1 MLNGHGDDAYN
12 YDKVIVSNYSSNIYN
27 RLDMTGLQTHLCSC
41 IDKIHSY
48 PEPDAASLKE
58 LIAQRNNISV
68 RNICVTN
75 GATEA
80 IYLIAQAYKGKA
92 GYILIPTFSEYE
104 DACLINN
111 ISLHFFH
118 SLEEVDRNSELC
130 WICNPNNPTGKMI
143 DKKKIISFIESHP
156 DMTIILDQSYQYFT
170 EKESLSIEEAVK
182 YPNVICLHSMTKQY
196 AIPGLRLGYI
206 TASEE
211 LITHVQRYCMPW
223 SVNQL
228 AQESGKYFLQCEAK
242 YSFDLKEYLSET
254 ARLQKELSSINNIT
268 VHPAETHFFLCKL
281 ENNRKASELKSYL
294 ANNYGILIRDA
305 GNFRGLDDSY
315 FRLATQSK
323 SENDILIKAIQTWIQ
338 F

>member
-1 MLNGHGDDAYN
+1 MLNGHGDDIYN

-27 RLDMTGLQTHLCSC
+27 RLDMTGLQVHLCSC

-58 LIAQRNNISV
+58 LIAQKNNISV
-68 RNICVTN
+68 QNICITN

-80 IYLIAQAYKGKA
+80 IYLIAQAYKGKT

-104 DACLINN
+104 DACSIND
-111 ISLHFFH
+111 ISLRFIRT
-118 SLEEVDRNSELC
+118 LDEADRNSELC

-143 DKKKIISFIESHP
+143 DKKEIVSFIESHP
-156 DMTIILDQSYQYFT
+156 DMTIVLDQSYQYFT
-170 EKESLSIEEAVK
+170 EKEGLSIEEAVK

-206 TASEE
+206 TASKK
-211 LITHVQRYCMPW
+211 LITQVQQYCMPW

-228 AQESGKYFLQCEAK
+228 ALEAGKYLLQCEVQ
-242 YSFDLKEYLSET
+242 YSFDLKEYLNET
-254 ARLQKELSSINNIT
+254 TRLQKELSSIHHIKVYPT
-268 VHPAETHFFLCKL
+268 ETHFFLCRL

-294 ANNYGILIRDA
+294 ANNFGILIRDA
-305 GNFRGLDDSY
+305 GNFRGLDDPF

-323 SENDILIKAIQTWIQ
+323 NENDILINVIQGWM
-338 F
+338 